1 MGLSRSTVTVA
12 ATLFLLLLGSGLLV
26 AAFCVSPPGEI
37 SDSVLVAFGEIL
49 AFAGTVFGI
58 NYHYKYR
65 VSKFS
70 ES

>member
-1 MGLSRSTVTVA
+1 MELSRSAVTLAVTV
-12 ATLFLLLLGSGLLV
+12 FLVLLGSGLLI

-65 VSKFS
+65 VSKTTDV
-70 ES
+70 